1 MSRFSGVAVG
11 EGASLVS
18 EDGFDVAGEVW
29 AGAVEMAGAVVPDFG
44 DELGI
49 DDSSDVGLPDIP
61 DALVED
67 SEFDEGVLVGEEV
80 EVFSDRDGGFEV
92 AFPVGVEALVGFE
105 STELDEGRVAF
116 GQGEEDLGVE
126 GLFVGFGASHVGED
140 GAEGSGYDRG
150 GRDELEQQR

>member
-1 MSRFSGVAVG
+1 MAVG
-11 EGASLVS
+11 EGASLVG
-18 EDGFDVAGEVW
+18 EDGFDIAGEVR
-29 AGAVEMAGAVVPDFG
+29 AGAVEVAGAVVPDLG
-44 DELGI
+44 DELGV
-49 DDSSDVGLPDIP
+49 DDPFDVGLPDVP

-92 AFPVGVEALVGFE
+92 ALPVGVEALVGFE

-126 GLFVGFGASHVGED
+126 GLSVGFGASQVGED